1 MKLST
6 EDAKRMMSLQRR
18 GLSIADLRIT
28 ELPEH
33 LIVPGTLDLS
43 FSNVKELPQN
53 LVVGRSLDLRR
64 SKITKLP
71 NGLTVGGSIYLCDT
85 NLEELPEDLTVG
97 RYLDLRNSLVR
108 NIPQSLKVGKSI
120 RTAYGEEIRGNLQ
133 EGDYVPRNYI
143 FSNGILNLVKHEKV
157 FHGYTFYVGK
167 IPKQHVITDG
177 TRYTRC
183 SSLQEGIR
191 ELAFLEENEKGTDQY
206 KGLTLD
212 SILPTQDLINMYRVI
227 TGACR
232 KGTNIFISSLSLKGS
247 YSIRE
252 AIEITR
258 GQYGS
263 NTFEKF
269 FL

>member
-1 MKLST
+1 MKLSI
-6 EDAKRMMSLQRR
+6 EDAKRMMSLQGG

-43 FSNVKELPQN
+43 FSNVKELPQD
-53 LVVGRSLDLRR
+53 LVVDRSLDLRR
-64 SKITKLP
+64 SKITQLP
-71 NGLTVGGSIYLCDT
+71 KGLTVGGSLYLCDT
-85 NLEELPEDLTVG
+85 NLEELPEGLTVG
-97 RYLDLRNSLVR
+97 RYLNLHNSLVR

-133 EGDYVPRNYI
+133 EGDYVPGKYI
-143 FSNGILNLVKHEKV
+143 FSNGILTPVKHEKV

-177 TRYTRC
+177 KHYTRC
-183 SSLQEGIR
+183 VTLREGIR
-191 ELAFLEENEKGTDQY
+191 ELAFLEEKEKGTVQY

-212 SILPTQDLINMYRVI
+212 SVLPTQDLINMYRVI

-232 KGTNIFISSLSLKGS
+232 KGTNRFVSSLTLKDS

-252 AIEITR
+252 AIELTR

-263 NTFEKF
+263 NAFEKF